1 MGPVFRDSFDQYVQ
15 ALDPADAAWLSSIS
29 EISWQPVV
37 MELEALNKGH
47 KDSSATRKLLSRVRC
62 FVEALRPFF
71 GSIDTIV
78 SNLQIVGLV
87 WGALKLV
94 IEITH
99 KFTEYF
105 AIISDT
111 LETISVEL
119 PIFQDYV
126 ENLFPEYNAVQKA
139 VLVVFEDI
147 LSVFLVVRRVFID
160 SKGHTRCEYFFN
172 EQNEIPT

>member
-1 MGPVFRDSFDQYVQ
+1 MTSFSSEMSSPALGPVFSRTLHQFVQ
-15 ALDPADAAWLSSIS
+15 GLDPSDAAWLTSITQT
-29 EISWQPVV
+29 SWEPVV

-47 KDSSATRKLLSRVRC
+47 KDSSTTRKLLSRVRC
-62 FVEALRPFF
+62 FVDALRPFF
-71 GSIDTIV
+71 GCIDMMV
-78 SNLQIVGLV
+78 SNLQIAGLV

-105 AIISDT
+105 SVISDT

-126 ENLFPEYNAVQKA
+126 ENLYPESSAVQK
-139 VLVVFEDI
+139 V
-147 LSVFLVVRRVFID
+147 
-160 SKGHTRCEYFFN
+160 H
-172 EQNEIPT
+172 